1 MIFRIGEEIL
11 QEETVPS
18 GETAEFRVTLP
29 ETSGQ
34 RLTFCMDL
42 PDGEQVIVNDETMP
56 WMEFNSVTI
65 EEAALENAE

>member
-1 MIFRIGEEIL
+1 MLSI
-11 QEETVPS
+11 
-18 GETAEFRVTLP
+18 VTLP